1 MGVCIQRSKYRI
13 HYFSPT
19 LPPPL
24 LHRHH
29 QHHCHCKQN
38 HCLFCLII
46 CCQFFSICCKSGY
59 FFGEFRQILELV
71 YCTLCQALKKMGV
84 WNGFKCLPQSPFFLS
99 YFNAFQNFDSFPPS
113 DKKNTKKIQHISSVE
128 QKTTNKV
135 QKQQKSMIHF
145 FNFYTRSVSHHHHQD
160 HRWHHHHHH
169 PQ

>member
-46 CCQFFSICCKSGY
+46 CCQFFSISCKSGY

-113 DKKNTKKIQHISSVE
+113 DKKTQRKFSIYQVWNKKLP
-128 QKTTNKV
+128 
-135 QKQQKSMIHF
+135 
-145 FNFYTRSVSHHHHQD
+145 TRSRNNKNQWYIFSIST
-160 HRWHHHHHH
+160 
-169 PQ
+169 PGL